1 MTIGSPRANPAVE
14 RTCAKSRAAPVTST
28 LDPHQKPARGSFDIL
43 IYCSYSKAMRIEF
56 DTAKDAANQ
65 AKHGVSLS
73 VAIDLD
79 WEAALVWVDE
89 RFEYGETRMI
99 ALAPKTEVLYY
110 VAFVNRGEV
119 RRVISLRRANR
130 REVKYY
136 VENF

>member
-1 MTIGSPRANPAVE
+1 M
-14 RTCAKSRAAPVTST
+14 
-28 LDPHQKPARGSFDIL
+28 
-43 IYCSYSKAMRIEF
+43 
-56 DTAKDAANQ
+56 
-65 AKHGVSLS
+65 
-73 VAIDLD
+73 
-79 WEAALVWVDE
+79 WVDE

-136 VENF
+136 VENL